1 MQYIYIG
8 KLVNTH
14 GIKGEVRI
22 LSSFKYKSDV
32 FMPGNFLYLGDKHI
46 KKEIKSYRKHKEFD
60 MVCFNDIN
68 DINDVLPYKG
78 QSVYFD
84 RNEVLISGILNE
96 DIIGLD
102 VYDRGSFVGSV
113 SSILQG
119 KAYDILEIKNE
130 TKTFLVPNIDV
141 FVKNIDLDKHIVE
154 IESIE
159 GLLYEN

>member
-1 MQYIYIG
+1 
-8 KLVNTH
+8 
-14 GIKGEVRI
+14 
-22 LSSFKYKSDV
+22 
-32 FMPGNFLYLGDKHI
+32 
-46 KKEIKSYRKHKEFD
+46 
-60 MVCFNDIN
+60 MVCFTDIN

-130 TKTFLVPNIDV
+130 TKTFLVQ
-141 FVKNIDLDKHIVE
+141 
-154 IESIE
+154 
-159 GLLYEN
+159 Y

>member
-1 MQYIYIG
+1 M
-8 KLVNTH
+8 
-14 GIKGEVRI
+14 
-22 LSSFKYKSDV
+22 
-32 FMPGNFLYLGDKHI
+32 
-46 KKEIKSYRKHKEFD
+46 
-60 MVCFNDIN
+60 
-68 DINDVLPYKG
+68 
-78 QSVYFD
+78 
-84 RNEVLISGILNE
+84 NE